1 MMLGSRGCCGGYE
14 GRVPTEGDRFQPS
27 NGQFDCDEAYRYD
40 DHRFHQLPSGRQEA
54 GTFRTGV
61 PRHGSIDAI
70 VRPTQLQH
78 CGCPSAAGG
87 WRVPVG
93 SIVEQT
99 WLGISSFTVAAEC
112 VEIFFGSGKSASL
125 VIKLF
130 RFVCPGFFLLQS
142 KQQNRQNHYLV
153 TQLCFFVKPD
163 VTSRCPVDGVV
174 PSLRFSRTQLSST
187 NLALI
192 SPGFC

>member
-1 MMLGSRGCCGGYE
+1 MVSTASAADPLVMMLQVVVAAARQMTNTTASKAQGTTVMMLGSRGCRGGYD
-14 GRVPTEGDRFQPS
+14 GRVPTKGDRFQPG

-40 DHRFHQLPSGRQEA
+40 DHRFHQLPGGRQEA

-112 VEIFFGSGKSASL
+112 VEIFL
-125 VIKLF
+125 V
-130 RFVCPGFFLLQS
+130 PENLLQS
-142 KQQNRQNHYLV
+142 
-153 TQLCFFVKPD
+153 
-163 VTSRCPVDGVV
+163 
-174 PSLRFSRTQLSST
+174 
-187 NLALI
+187 
-192 SPGFC
+192 